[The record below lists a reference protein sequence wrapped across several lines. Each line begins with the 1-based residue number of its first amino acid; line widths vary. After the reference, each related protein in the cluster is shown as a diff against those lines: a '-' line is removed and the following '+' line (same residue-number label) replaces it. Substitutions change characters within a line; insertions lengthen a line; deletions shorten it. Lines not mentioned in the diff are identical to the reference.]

1 MLFLLEYDK
10 PTGSLL
16 TFQRYG
22 DSDTDWKQANDDLFQ
37 LELDLFR
44 KGIDHEVVLLEAENE
59 AALLVTHQRYFQDAQ
74 QILDSYI
81 RTQMPLAG

>member
-1 MLFLLEYDK
+1 MLFLLQYDK

-16 TFQRYG
+16 TFRRYG
-22 DSDTDWKQANDDLFQ
+22 DSDLDWKQANDDRFQ

-81 RTQMPLAG
+81 RDHMPLAG